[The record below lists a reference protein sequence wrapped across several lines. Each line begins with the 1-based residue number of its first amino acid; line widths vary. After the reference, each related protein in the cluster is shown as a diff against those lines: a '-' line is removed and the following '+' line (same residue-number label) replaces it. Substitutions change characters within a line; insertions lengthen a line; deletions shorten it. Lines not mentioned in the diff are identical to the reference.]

1 MNSLVDAWDALRG
14 LSTLDHPA
22 KWVLALAVLLGAAA
36 IGGTRTDRAA
46 KLAAWAFWL
55 AAPGLM
61 LSLARW
67 LTGQAWTAWAF
78 AIAACALLAGWVAR
92 AHTATLTAVW
102 AAALLLLAGVH
113 AGLARFN
120 LSQAVSDALFLA
132 GTAAFAAALVTR
144 VVAPRGS
151 PPAPAPQPPD
161 DAQREAAIRA
171 RLDSDEAQE
180 GADKYTRE

>member
-1 MNSLVDAWDALRG
+1 MKPMFDAWDALRG

-22 KWVLALAVLLGAAA
+22 KWVLALAVLLGAAM
-36 IGGTRTDRAA
+36 IGGARADRAA

-55 AAPGLM
+55 AAPGLT

-78 AIAACALLAGWVAR
+78 TIAACALLAGWVAR
-92 AHTATLTAVW
+92 SHAVSLTLVW

-113 AGLARFN
+113 AGLDRFN

-132 GTAAFAAALVTR
+132 GTAAFAVALATRIVTR
-144 VVAPRGS
+144 RGTDRAPV
-151 PPAPAPQPPD
+151 PPPHD
-161 DAQREAAIRA
+161 DAQREASIRA